1 MTATSSSIWLVI
13 AGLAVGT
20 FLFRFSFM
28 GLFGQRSFPEWA
40 LRMLRYT
47 SVAVLPGLVAPL
59 VLWPAATGGEPDPA
73 RLLAAAA
80 AVGTGIWTRSVLW
93 SILAGAVALY
103 GGLALF
109 G

>member
-1 MTATSSSIWLVI
+1 MIGNTAAVWTVI

-20 FLFRFSFM
+20 FLIRFSFL
-28 GLFGQRSFPEWA
+28 GLFGGRTFPEWA

-47 SVAVLPGLVAPL
+47 PVAVLPGLVAPL
-59 VLWPAATGGEPDPA
+59 VLWPAATGGETDPA
-73 RLLAAAA
+73 RLLAAVATAA
-80 AVGTGIWTRSVLW
+80 AGIWTRSVLW
-93 SILAGAVALY
+93 SVAAGLAALY